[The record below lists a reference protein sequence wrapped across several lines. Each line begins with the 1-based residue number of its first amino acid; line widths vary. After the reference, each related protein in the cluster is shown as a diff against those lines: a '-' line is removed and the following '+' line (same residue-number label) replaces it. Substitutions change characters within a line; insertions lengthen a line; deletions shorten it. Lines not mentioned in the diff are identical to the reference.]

1 MFLSNSATD
10 DNKRVSV
17 MAAAVPSDL
26 ELNRQSLNELF
37 LCGITYQSVTYQS
50 VTSIV
55 KQCAKSVQ
63 LAKSNSMLTES
74 SAITAGNSGGRGKNN
89 GNRGRPTKEEYEVLM
104 KKHSYNLCG
113 K

>member
-63 LAKSNSMLTES
+63 LAKSNNMLTDS
-74 SAITAGNSGGRGKNN
+74 SAGNSGGRGKNN

-104 KKHSYNLCG
+104 IKHSCNLCG